1 MQAKTETT
9 MRILVVE
16 DEQAIAAFV
25 VQGLTES
32 GYAVDLATDA
42 AECLHW
48 ASIAEYDVIVL
59 DVMLPDQDGLAVC
72 AELRRRGLRA
82 PVLMVTARD
91 AVDDRVAGLDSGADD
106 YLIKPF
112 AFAELLA
119 RIRALLRREPAFKG
133 TVLRVADLELDTA
146 SRAVH
151 RGDRPIALT
160 SKEYSLLEYLMR
172 HPHQILTRSVI
183 AEHVWNYDFD
193 NLSNLIDVHIFALRR
208 KLDDAHD
215 LKLLHTVRGVGY
227 RLGD

>member
-1 MQAKTETT
+1 

-25 VQGLTES
+25 VQGLTEA
-32 GYAVDLATDA
+32 GYAVDLATDG

-48 ASIAEYDVIVL
+48 ASIAEYDVIIL
-59 DVMLPDQDGLAVC
+59 DIMLPDADGLAIC
-72 AELRRRGLRA
+72 AELRQRGLRT

-91 AVDDRVAGLDSGADD
+91 TVDDRVAGLDSGADD

-133 TVLRVADLELDTA
+133 TQLQLADLVLDTA
-146 SRAVH
+146 SRTVR
-151 RGDRPIALT
+151 RGDRIITLT
-160 SKEYSLLEYLMR
+160 SKEYSLLEFLIR
-172 HPHQILTRSVI
+172 HPNQTLTRTAI

-208 KLDDAHD
+208 KLDDAHA

-227 RLGD
+227 RLGA